1 MVLLKTKT
9 YQERAPDVSDLIDFI
24 LHIDEHLQVLLETY
38 GLWTHGLLFGIIFL
52 ETGLVITPFLPGDSL
67 LFAAGAFAARGSLN
81 IVWLFLLLSL
91 AAIIGDSVNYA
102 IGHFI
107 GPRAFEINNRFI
119 KRAYLTRTQ
128 QFYEKHGGTT
138 IFLARF
144 VPIVRTFAPFVAG
157 IGTMNYSRFILYN
170 IFGAVVWTGL
180 FLLAGYFFGNLP
192 FVQHNFTL
200 LILAIIAISVLPIVF
215 EFIKHRLTPTGSG
228 RV

>member
-1 MVLLKTKT
+1 
-9 YQERAPDVSDLIDFI
+9 
-24 LHIDEHLQVLLETY
+24 
-38 GLWTHGLLFGIIFL
+38 
-52 ETGLVITPFLPGDSL
+52 
-67 LFAAGAFAARGSLN
+67 
-81 IVWLFLLLSL
+81 
-91 AAIIGDSVNYA
+91 
-102 IGHFI
+102 
-107 GPRAFEINNRFI
+107 
-119 KRAYLTRTQ
+119 
-128 QFYEKHGGTT
+128 
-138 IFLARF
+138 
-144 VPIVRTFAPFVAG
+144 VAG

>member
-119 KRAYLTRTQ
+119 KRVYLTRTQ
-128 QFYEKHGGTT
+128 QFYEKHGGKT

>member
-128 QFYEKHGGTT
+128 QFYEKHGGKT